1 MMEEMDTRRV
11 ALEQEEAVRQAAG
24 TRDHGMGAAALSE
37 MRRAADAMAKLRVGG
52 GQTVLTA
59 VPTVMNVPSVPADTV
74 RPVPTSSCRR
84 AALHQVMRK

>member
-1 MMEEMDTRRV
+1 MMEEMDAKRV
-11 ALEQEEAVRQAAG
+11 ALEREEAVRQAAG

-59 VPTVMNVPSVPADTV
+59 VPTVTNTPSVPTDNA
-74 RPVPTSSCRR
+74 RPVPPPSCRR
-84 AALHQVMRK
+84 PAAARRCIR